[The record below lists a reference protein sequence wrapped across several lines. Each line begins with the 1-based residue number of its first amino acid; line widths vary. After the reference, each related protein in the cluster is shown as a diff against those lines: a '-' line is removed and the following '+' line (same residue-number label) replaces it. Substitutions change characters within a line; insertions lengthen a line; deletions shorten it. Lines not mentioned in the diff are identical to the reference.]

1 MCASPLFATV
11 LTASSGRGAADAV
24 SRGQHAPHALKQGQ
38 GHQDVDDS
46 EVAQVESLDDQAES
60 NPGER
65 GDRAE
70 RRNEIFGGKDDAKR
84 LVMGRNEAGEGGDA
98 ENEDFGVEEL
108 KEEALGE

>member
-1 MCASPLFATV
+1 MV
-11 LTASSGRGAADAV
+11 LTALSGRGAADAV

-46 EVAQVESLDDQAES
+46 EVAQVESLGDQAES

-84 LVMGRNEAGEGGDA
+84 LVMDVMKQVRAVMPKMEILALRN
-98 ENEDFGVEEL
+98 
-108 KEEALGE
+108 

>member
-1 MCASPLFATV
+1 MV
-11 LTASSGRGAADAV
+11 LTALSGRGAADAV

-46 EVAQVESLDDQAES
+46 EVAQVESLGDQAES

-84 LVMGRNEAGEGGDA
+84 LVMDVMKQVRAVMPKMKILALRN
-98 ENEDFGVEEL
+98 
-108 KEEALGE
+108 